1 MMLET
6 NRTNANNFI
15 ISQAL
20 SEAVAYTLGVEG
32 LTLLRTDVGGLGDN
46 NQVHYFSNN
55 ILSQLPV
62 KSSDKTLFD
71 VKLIFL
77 RREDLNIE
85 ETWNGE
91 PLYLYGTE
99 HYVISQAYVDN
110 KLAANFFF
118 DSLYKSVD
126 HEVLAE
132 FYIYDNVLYLSY
144 EALVVANQQ

>member
-1 MMLET
+1 MLET

-15 ISQAL
+15 ISQAV
-20 SEAVAYTLGVEG
+20 SETVAYTLGIEG
-32 LTLLRTDVGGLGDN
+32 LTLLRTDVGGLNGY
-46 NQVHYFSNN
+46 NQVYYFSNN

-99 HYVISQAYVDN
+99 HYVLSQTYVDN
-110 KLAANFFF
+110 QVAATSFF
-118 DSLYKSVD
+118 DTLYKSVE

-144 EALVVANQQ
+144 EALLVANQQ

>member
-1 MMLET
+1 M
-6 NRTNANNFI
+6 
-15 ISQAL
+15 
-20 SEAVAYTLGVEG
+20 
-32 LTLLRTDVGGLGDN
+32 TLLRTGVGGLGDY
-46 NQVHYFSNN
+46 NQVYYFSNN

-99 HYVISQAYVDN
+99 HYVLSQAYVDN
-110 KLAANFFF
+110 QVAANSFF
-118 DSLYKSVD
+118 DSLYKSVN

-144 EALVVANQQ
+144 EALLAAYQQ

>member
-1 MMLET
+1 MLET
-6 NRTNANNFI
+6 NRTNANNFS
-15 ISQAL
+15 ISQAV
-20 SEAVAYTLGVEG
+20 SEAVAYTLGIEG
-32 LTLLRTDVGGLGDN
+32 LTLLRTGVGGVNGN
-46 NQVHYFSNN
+46 TQIHYFSHS
-55 ILSQLPV
+55 ILNELPV

-77 RREDLNIE
+77 RCENLDIE

-91 PLYLYGTE
+91 PLYLYGIE
-99 HYVISQAYVDN
+99 HYVLSQAYVDN
-110 KLAANFFF
+110 KVAANSFF
-118 DSLYKSVD
+118 DSLYKSVN

>member
-1 MMLET
+1 MLET

-15 ISQAL
+15 ISQAV
-20 SEAVAYTLGVEG
+20 SETVAYTLGIEG
-32 LTLLRTDVGGLGDN
+32 LTLLRTDAGGLNGY
-46 NQVHYFSNN
+46 NQVYYFSNN

-99 HYVISQAYVDN
+99 HYVLSQTYVDN
-110 KLAANFFF
+110 QVAATSFF
-118 DSLYKSVD
+118 DTLYKSVE

-144 EALVVANQQ
+144 EALLAANQR

>member
-1 MMLET
+1 MLET
-6 NRTNANNFI
+6 NKTNANNFI
-15 ISQAL
+15 ISQAV
-20 SEAVAYTLGVEG
+20 SEVVAYTLGIEG
-32 LTLLRTDVGGLGDN
+32 LTLLRTDAGGLNGY
-46 NQVHYFSNN
+46 NQVYYFSNN

-99 HYVISQAYVDN
+99 HYVLSQTYVDN
-110 KLAANFFF
+110 QVAATSFF
-118 DSLYKSVD
+118 DTLYKSVE

-144 EALVVANQQ
+144 EALLVANQQ

>member
-1 MMLET
+1 MLET
-6 NRTNANNFI
+6 NRTNANNFV

-20 SEAVAYTLGVEG
+20 SEAVAYTLGIEG
-32 LTLLRTDVGGLGDN
+32 LTLLRTGVGGVNGDI
-46 NQVHYFSNN
+46 QVHYFSHS
-55 ILSQLPV
+55 ILNELPV

-71 VKLIFL
+71 VKLVFL
-77 RREDLNIE
+77 RRESLNIE
-85 ETWNGE
+85 ETLNGE
-91 PLYLYGTE
+91 PLYLYDTE

-110 KLAANFFF
+110 QVAANSFF

-144 EALVVANQQ
+144 ENLLAAYQQ

>member
-1 MMLET
+1 MLET
-6 NRTNANNFI
+6 NKTNANNFI
-15 ISQAL
+15 ISQAV
-20 SEAVAYTLGVEG
+20 SEAVAYTLGIEG
-32 LTLLRTDVGGLGDN
+32 LTLLRTDAGGLNGY
-46 NQVHYFSNN
+46 NQVYYFSNN

-71 VKLIFL
+71 VKLVFL

-99 HYVISQAYVDN
+99 HYVLSQAYVDN
-110 KLAANFFF
+110 QVAATSFF
-118 DSLYKSVD
+118 DTLYKNVE

-132 FYIYDNVLYLSY
+132 FYIYNNVLYLSY
-144 EALVVANQQ
+144 EAFLIANQR

>member
-1 MMLET
+1 MLDT

-15 ISQAL
+15 ISQAV
-20 SEAVAYTLGVEG
+20 SEAVAYTLGIEG
-32 LTLLRTDVGGLGDN
+32 LTLLRTDAGGLNGY
-46 NQVHYFSNN
+46 NQVYYFSNN

-99 HYVISQAYVDN
+99 HYVLSQTYVDN
-110 KLAANFFF
+110 QVAATSFF
-118 DSLYKSVD
+118 DTLYKSVE

-144 EALVVANQQ
+144 EALLVANQQ

>member
-1 MMLET
+1 MLET
-6 NRTNANNFI
+6 NRTNANNFV

-20 SEAVAYTLGVEG
+20 SEAVAYTFGIEG
-32 LTLLRTDVGGLGDN
+32 LTLLRTGVGGVNGDI
-46 NQVHYFSNN
+46 QVHYFSHS
-55 ILSQLPV
+55 ILNELPV

-71 VKLIFL
+71 VKLVFL
-77 RREDLNIE
+77 RRESLNIE
-85 ETWNGE
+85 ETLNGE

-110 KLAANFFF
+110 QVAANSFF

-144 EALVVANQQ
+144 ENLLAAYQQ

>member
-1 MMLET
+1 MLDT
-6 NRTNANNFI
+6 NRINANNFI
-15 ISQAL
+15 ISQAV
-20 SEAVAYTLGVEG
+20 SEAVAYTLGIEG
-32 LTLLRTDVGGLGDN
+32 LTLLRTDADGLNGY
-46 NQVHYFSNN
+46 NQVYYFSNN

-99 HYVISQAYVDN
+99 HYVLSQTYVDN
-110 KLAANFFF
+110 QVAATSFF
-118 DSLYKSVD
+118 DTLYKSVE

-144 EALVVANQQ
+144 EALLVANQQ

>member
-1 MMLET
+1 MLET

-15 ISQAL
+15 ISQAV
-20 SEAVAYTLGVEG
+20 SEAVAYTLGIEG
-32 LTLLRTDVGGLGDN
+32 LTLLRTDVGGLNGYT
-46 NQVHYFSNN
+46 QVYYFSNN

-99 HYVISQAYVDN
+99 HYVLSQTYVDN
-110 KLAANFFF
+110 QVAATSFF
-118 DSLYKSVD
+118 DTLYKSVE

-144 EALVVANQQ
+144 EALLVANQH

>member
-1 MMLET
+1 MLET

-15 ISQAL
+15 ISQAV
-20 SEAVAYTLGVEG
+20 SETVAYTLGIEG
-32 LTLLRTDVGGLGDN
+32 LTLLRTDVGGLNGY
-46 NQVHYFSNN
+46 NQVYYFSNN

-99 HYVISQAYVDN
+99 HYVLSQTYVDN
-110 KLAANFFF
+110 QVVATSFL
-118 DSLYKSVD
+118 DTLYKSVE

-144 EALVVANQQ
+144 EALLVANQQ

>member
-1 MMLET
+1 MLET

-15 ISQAL
+15 ISQAV
-20 SEAVAYTLGVEG
+20 SEAVAYTLGIEG
-32 LTLLRTDVGGLGDN
+32 LTLLRTDAGGLNGY
-46 NQVHYFSNN
+46 NQVYYFSNN

-99 HYVISQAYVDN
+99 HYVLSQTYVDN
-110 KLAANFFF
+110 QVAATSFF
-118 DSLYKSVD
+118 DTLYKSVE

-144 EALVVANQQ
+144 EALLVANQL

>member
-1 MMLET
+1 MLET
-6 NRTNANNFI
+6 NRTNANNFV

-20 SEAVAYTLGVEG
+20 SEAVAYTLGIEG

-46 NQVHYFSNN
+46 NQVHYFSHS
-55 ILSQLPV
+55 ILNQLPV

-99 HYVISQAYVDN
+99 HYVLSQAYVDN
-110 KLAANFFF
+110 QVAANSFF
-118 DSLYKSVD
+118 DSLYKSVN

-144 EALVVANQQ
+144 DALLAAYQQ

>member
-1 MMLET
+1 MLET

-15 ISQAL
+15 ISQAV
-20 SEAVAYTLGVEG
+20 SEAVAYTLGIEG
-32 LTLLRTDVGGLGDN
+32 LTLLRTGVGGVNGN
-46 NQVHYFSNN
+46 TQIHYFSHS
-55 ILSQLPV
+55 ILNELPV
-62 KSSDKTLFD
+62 KSSNKTLFD

-77 RREDLNIE
+77 RCENLNIE

-91 PLYLYGTE
+91 PLYLYGVE

-110 KLAANFFF
+110 KVAANSFF
-118 DSLYKSVD
+118 DSLYKDVE

-132 FYIYDNVLYLSY
+132 FYIYENILYLSF

>member
-1 MMLET
+1 MLET
-6 NRTNANNFI
+6 NKTNATNFI
-15 ISQAL
+15 ISQAV
-20 SEAVAYTLGVEG
+20 SETVAYTLGIEG
-32 LTLLRTDVGGLGDN
+32 LTLLRTDAGGLNGY
-46 NQVHYFSNN
+46 NQVYYFSNN

-99 HYVISQAYVDN
+99 HYVLSQTYVDN
-110 KLAANFFF
+110 QVAATSFF
-118 DSLYKSVD
+118 DTLYKSVE

-132 FYIYDNVLYLSY
+132 FYIYDNVLYLRY
-144 EALVVANQQ
+144 EALLVANQQ

>member
-1 MMLET
+1 MLET

-15 ISQAL
+15 ISQAV
-20 SEAVAYTLGVEG
+20 SATVAYTLGIEG
-32 LTLLRTDVGGLGDN
+32 LTLLRTDAGGLNGY
-46 NQVHYFSNN
+46 NQVYYFSNN

-99 HYVISQAYVDN
+99 HYVLSQTYVDN
-110 KLAANFFF
+110 QVAATSFF
-118 DSLYKSVD
+118 DTLYKSVE

-144 EALVVANQQ
+144 EALLVANQQ

>member
-1 MMLET
+1 MLDT

-15 ISQAL
+15 ISQAV
-20 SEAVAYTLGVEG
+20 SEAVAYTLGIEG
-32 LTLLRTDVGGLGDN
+32 LTLLRTDAGGLNGY
-46 NQVHYFSNN
+46 NQVYYFSNN

-62 KSSDKTLFD
+62 KSSDKTLFE

-99 HYVISQAYVDN
+99 HYVLSQTYVDN
-110 KLAANFFF
+110 QVAATSFF
-118 DSLYKSVD
+118 DTLYKSVE

-144 EALVVANQQ
+144 EALLVANQQ

>member
-1 MMLET
+1 MLET

-15 ISQAL
+15 ISQEV
-20 SEAVAYTLGVEG
+20 SEAVAYTLGIEG

-46 NQVHYFSNN
+46 NQVYYFSNS
-55 ILSQLPV
+55 ILNQLPV

-99 HYVISQAYVDN
+99 HYILSQSYVDN
-110 KLAANFFF
+110 KVAANSFF
-118 DSLYKSVD
+118 DSLYKDVE

-132 FYIYDNVLYLSY
+132 FYIYENILYLSY

>member
-1 MMLET
+1 MLET

-15 ISQAL
+15 ISQAV
-20 SEAVAYTLGVEG
+20 SEAIAYTLGIEG
-32 LTLLRTDVGGLGDN
+32 LTLLRTGVGSVNGN
-46 NQVHYFSNN
+46 IQIHYFSHS
-55 ILSQLPV
+55 ILNELPV

-85 ETWNGE
+85 ETGNEE
-91 PLYLYGTE
+91 PLYLYGVE
-99 HYVISQAYVDN
+99 HYVISQTYVDN
-110 KLAANFFF
+110 KLAANSFF
-118 DSLYKSVD
+118 DSLYKGVE

-132 FYIYDNVLYLSY
+132 FYIYENILYLSF

>member
-1 MMLET
+1 MLET

-20 SEAVAYTLGVEG
+20 SEAVAYTLGIEG

-46 NQVHYFSNN
+46 NQVHYFSHS
-55 ILSQLPV
+55 ILDQLPV

-77 RREDLNIE
+77 RCENLDIE

-99 HYVISQAYVDN
+99 HCVISQAYVDN
-110 KLAANFFF
+110 KVAANSFF
-118 DSLYKSVD
+118 DSLYKDVE

>member
-1 MMLET
+1 MLET

-15 ISQAL
+15 SSQAV
-20 SEAVAYTLGVEG
+20 SETVAYTLGIEG
-32 LTLLRTDVGGLGDN
+32 LTLLRTDTGGLNGY
-46 NQVHYFSNN
+46 NQVYYFSNN

-85 ETWNGE
+85 ETGNEE
-91 PLYLYGTE
+91 PLYLYGVE

-110 KLAANFFF
+110 KVAANSFF
-118 DSLYKSVD
+118 DSLYKGVE

-132 FYIYDNVLYLSY
+132 FYIYENILYLSF
-144 EALVVANQQ
+144 EALVVANQH

>member
-1 MMLET
+1 MLDT

-15 ISQAL
+15 ISQAV
-20 SEAVAYTLGVEG
+20 SEAVAYTLGIEG
-32 LTLLRTDVGGLGDN
+32 LTLLRTDAGGLNGY
-46 NQVHYFSNN
+46 NQVYYFSNN

-62 KSSDKTLFD
+62 KSSDKTLFE

-91 PLYLYGTE
+91 SLYLYGTE
-99 HYVISQAYVDN
+99 HYVLSQTYVDN
-110 KLAANFFF
+110 QVAATSFF
-118 DSLYKSVD
+118 DTLYKSVE

-144 EALVVANQQ
+144 EALLVANQQ

>member
-1 MMLET
+1 MLET
-6 NRTNANNFI
+6 NRTNTNNFV

-20 SEAVAYTLGVEG
+20 SEAVAYTLGIEG

-46 NQVHYFSNN
+46 NQVHYFSHS
-55 ILSQLPV
+55 ILDQLPV

-99 HYVISQAYVDN
+99 HYVLSQTYVDN
-110 KLAANFFF
+110 KVAANSFF
-118 DSLYKSVD
+118 DSLYKSVN

-144 EALVVANQQ
+144 DALLATYQQ

>member
-1 MMLET
+1 MLET

-110 KLAANFFF
+110 KLAANSFF

>member
-1 MMLET
+1 MLDT

-15 ISQAL
+15 ISQTV
-20 SEAVAYTLGVEG
+20 SEAVAYTLGIEG
-32 LTLLRTDVGGLGDN
+32 LTLLRTDAGGLNGY
-46 NQVHYFSNN
+46 NQVYYFSNN

-62 KSSDKTLFD
+62 KSSDETLFD

-99 HYVISQAYVDN
+99 HYVLSQTYVDN
-110 KLAANFFF
+110 QVAATSFF
-118 DSLYKSVD
+118 DTLYKSVE

-144 EALVVANQQ
+144 EALLVANQQ

>member
-1 MMLET
+1 MLET

-15 ISQAL
+15 VSQAV
-20 SEAVAYTLGVEG
+20 SEAVAYTLGIEG
-32 LTLLRTDVGGLGDN
+32 LTLLRTDAGGLNGY
-46 NQVHYFSNN
+46 NQVYYFSNN

-99 HYVISQAYVDN
+99 HYVLSQTYVDN
-110 KLAANFFF
+110 QVAATSFF
-118 DSLYKSVD
+118 DTLYKSVE

-144 EALVVANQQ
+144 EALLVANQQ